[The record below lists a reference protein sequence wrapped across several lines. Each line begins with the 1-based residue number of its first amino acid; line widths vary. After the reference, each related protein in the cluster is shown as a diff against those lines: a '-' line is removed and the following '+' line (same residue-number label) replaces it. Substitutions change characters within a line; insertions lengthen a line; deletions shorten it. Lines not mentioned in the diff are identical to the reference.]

1 MYKVQLEKFT
11 GPLDLLLQ
19 LIEKEEM
26 DIAQVSL
33 AKVADQFLEYMQ
45 QIQTLGAKDIV
56 EFLEIAA
63 RLILIKSK
71 ALLPQLQLTDD
82 EELSAEELA
91 LRLKEY
97 KKFKE
102 AGKKFKKLLEAE
114 RYCFNRQVYIEEE
127 RIFSPPPGITAGD
140 LRNSFGDVL
149 GSVPM
154 IEDLGEEMMT
164 EVVSLEDKID
174 HIKTS
179 LTQRMNTMFSKL
191 HDSESKME
199 VVITF
204 LAMLELMKQR
214 IIDVKQEEIFGEIEL
229 KKIKDCR
236 LK

>member
-1 MYKVQLEKFT
+1 MYKVQLEKFS

-26 DIAQVSL
+26 DITQVSL

-71 ALLPQLQLTDD
+71 ALLPQLELTED

-97 KKFKE
+97 KKFKD
-102 AGKKFKKLLEAE
+102 AGNNFKKLLEAK
-114 RYCFNRQVYIEEE
+114 RYCFDRQIYVEEE
-127 RIFSPPPGITAGD
+127 RVFSPPPD
-140 LRNSFGDVL
+140 MNVKSLRNAFGDVL
-149 GSVPM
+149 GAVPVM
-154 IEDLGEEMMT
+154 EDLGEEIMT
-164 EVVSLEDKID
+164 EVVSLEEKID
-174 HIKTS
+174 HIKSS
-179 LTQRMNTMFSKL
+179 LGERLNTVFSKL
-191 HDSESKME
+191 HNSKSKME
-199 VVITF
+199 VVVTF

-214 IIDVKQEEIFGEIEL
+214 VIDVKQEDMFGEMEL
-229 KKIKDCR
+229 RKI
-236 LK
+236 

>member
-26 DIAQVSL
+26 DITQVSL
-33 AKVADQFLEYMQ
+33 AKVADQFLDYMH
-45 QIQTLGAKDIV
+45 QIQTMGAKDIV
-56 EFLEIAA
+56 DFLEIAA

-97 KKFKE
+97 KKFKA
-102 AGKKFKKLLEAE
+102 AGQDFKRLLEAK
-114 RYCFNRQVYIEEE
+114 RYCFDRQVYLEEE
-127 RIFSPPPGITAGD
+127 RVFSPPPDISAQN
-140 LRNSFGDVL
+140 LSQSFGDVL
-149 GSVPM
+149 GAVPVM
-154 IEDLGEEMMT
+154 ENLGEEVMT

-174 HIKTS
+174 HIKNF
-179 LTQRMNTMFSKL
+179 LTERINVMFSRL
-191 HDSESKME
+191 HNSQSKME
-199 VVITF
+199 VVVTF

-214 IIDVKQEEIFGEIEL
+214 VIDVRQEQMFGEIEL
-229 KKIKDCR
+229 TKTNPKV
-236 LK
+236 

>member
-26 DIAQVSL
+26 DITQVSL
-33 AKVADQFLEYMQ
+33 AKVADQFLDYMH
-45 QIQTLGAKDIV
+45 QIQTMGAKDIV
-56 EFLEIAA
+56 DFLEIAA

-97 KKFKE
+97 KKFKA
-102 AGKKFKKLLEAE
+102 AGKDFKGLLEAR
-114 RYCFNRQVYIEEE
+114 RYCFDRQVYLEAEKV
-127 RIFSPPPGITAGD
+127 FSPPPGISPAD
-140 LRNSFGDVL
+140 LSRAFGDVL
-149 GSVPM
+149 GAVPLM
-154 IEDLGEEMMT
+154 ENLGEEVMT

-174 HIKTS
+174 HIKNF
-179 LTQRMNTMFSKL
+179 LTERINVMFSRL
-191 HDSESKME
+191 HNSQSKME
-199 VVITF
+199 VVVTF

-214 IIDVKQEEIFGEIEL
+214 VIDVRQEQMFGEIEL
-229 KKIKDCR
+229 TKTNPK
-236 LK
+236 L

>member
-33 AKVADQFLEYMQ
+33 AKVADQFLEYMN
-45 QIQTLGAKDIV
+45 QIQNLGAKDIT

-71 ALLPQLQLTDD
+71 ALLPQLELTDD

-97 KKFKE
+97 KKFKG
-102 AGKKFKKLLEAE
+102 AGQNFKTLLEAK
-114 RYCFNRQVYIEEE
+114 RYCFDHQVYIEEE
-127 RIFSPPPGITAGD
+127 RIFSPPPDLTLTM
-140 LRNSFGDVL
+140 LRNAFGDVL
-149 GSVPM
+149 GAVPVM
-154 IEDLGEEMMT
+154 ENLGEEIMT
-164 EVVSLEDKID
+164 EVVSLEEKID

-179 LTQRMNTMFSKL
+179 LTARMNTMFSKL
-191 HDSESKME
+191 HNSKSKME

-214 IIDVKQEEIFGEIEL
+214 IIDVKQEERFGEIEL
-229 KKIKDCR
+229 TKI
-236 LK
+236 